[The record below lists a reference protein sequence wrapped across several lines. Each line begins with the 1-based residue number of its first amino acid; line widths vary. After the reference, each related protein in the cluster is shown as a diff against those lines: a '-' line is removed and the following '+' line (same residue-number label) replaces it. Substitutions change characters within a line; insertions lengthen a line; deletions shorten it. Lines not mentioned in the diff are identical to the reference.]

1 MSALDNLEVL
11 EYRVTQI
18 EKMLEPLMKLINDLD
33 KKLALLTQKILIAT
47 VLIGAVFNGIGVWY
61 SANGGKD
68 YSEPEKKTYYEQ
80 RISDSEKIKFIE
92 AELARLKSLTPGS
105 AKQ

>member
-33 KKLALLTQKILIAT
+33 KKLALLAQKMVIAT
-47 VLIGAVFNGIGVWY
+47 MLIGVVVNGIGVWS

-80 RISDSEKIKFIE
+80 RISYSEKIKLIE
-92 AELARLKSLTPGS
+92 AELARLKSQTPGS
-105 AKQ
+105 AK

>member
-1 MSALDNLEVL
+1 MSASDNLDVL

-33 KKLALLTQKILIAT
+33 KKLALLAQKILIAT

-61 SANGGKD
+61 SANAGKEFT
-68 YSEPEKKTYYEQ
+68 EPEKKTYYES
-80 RISDSEKIKFIE
+80 RVSESDKIKLIE
-92 AELARLKSLTPGS
+92 AELARLKSSTPGS
-105 AKQ
+105 AK

>member
-68 YSEPEKKTYYEQ
+68 YSELEKKTYYEQ
-80 RISDSEKIKFIE
+80 KISDSEKIKLIE
-92 AELARLKSLTPGS
+92 AELARLKSPTPGS

>member
-47 VLIGAVFNGIGVWY
+47 VLIGAVFNGIGVLY

-80 RISDSEKIKFIE
+80 KISDSEKIKLIE

-105 AKQ
+105 AK

>member
-1 MSALDNLEVL
+1 MSASDNLDVL

-18 EKMLEPLMKLINDLD
+18 EKMLEPLMKLVNDLD
-33 KKLALLTQKILIAT
+33 RKIALLTQKILIAT

-68 YSEPEKKTYYEQ
+68 YLEPEKTAYYESK
-80 RISDSEKIKFIE
+80 ISNSEKIKELE
-92 AELARLKSLTPGS
+92 AQLDKLKKGVR
-105 AKQ
+105 

>member
-61 SANGGKD
+61 STNGGKD
-68 YSEPEKKTYYEQ
+68 YSELEKKIYYEQ
-80 RISDSEKIKFIE
+80 KISDSEKIKLIE
-92 AELARLKSLTPGS
+92 AELARLKSPTSGS

>member
-1 MSALDNLEVL
+1 MSALDSLDVL

-68 YSEPEKKTYYEQ
+68 YSEPEKTAYYESK
-80 RISDSEKIKFIE
+80 ISNSEKIKELE
-92 AELARLKSLTPGS
+92 AQLDKLKKGVR
-105 AKQ
+105 

>member
-61 SANGGKD
+61 SANAGKD

-80 RISDSEKIKFIE
+80 KISDSEKIKFIE
-92 AELARLKSLTPGS
+92 SELERLKSPTPGS
-105 AKQ
+105 AK

>member
-1 MSALDNLEVL
+1 MSALDNLDVL

-61 SANGGKD
+61 SANAQSF
-68 YSEPEKKTYYEQ
+68 SEPEKKTYYEQ
-80 RISDSEKIKFIE
+80 RISDSEKIKLIE
-92 AELARLKSLTPGS
+92 AELARLKSPTPGS
-105 AKQ
+105 TKQ

>member
-1 MSALDNLEVL
+1 MSALDNLDVL

-61 SANGGKD
+61 SANGGSHN
-68 YSEPEKKTYYEQ
+68 SEPEKKTYYEQ
-80 RISDSEKIKFIE
+80 KISDSQKIKLIE
-92 AELARLKSLTPGS
+92 AELARLKSTTPGS
-105 AKQ
+105 AK

>member
-1 MSALDNLEVL
+1 MSALDNLDVL

-61 SANGGKD
+61 SANGAKND
-68 YSEPEKKTYYEQ
+68 TAVATATVSQ
-80 RISDSEKIKFIE
+80 SDSDKIK
-92 AELARLKSLTPGS
+92 ALLTELDKLKHLTPGS
-105 AKQ
+105 K

>member
-1 MSALDNLEVL
+1 MSASDNLDVL

-68 YSEPEKKTYYEQ
+68 YLEPEKTAYYESK
-80 RISDSEKIKFIE
+80 ISNSEKIKELE
-92 AELARLKSLTPGS
+92 AQLDKLKKGVR
-105 AKQ
+105 

>member
-61 SANGGKD
+61 GANASKTEQSTQVSSAD
-68 YSEPEKKTYYEQ
+68 
-80 RISDSEKIKFIE
+80 SDKIKAIQ
-92 AELARLKSLTPGS
+92 AELDKLRAQQSQPLALQNK
-105 AKQ
+105 K

>member
-1 MSALDNLEVL
+1 
-11 EYRVTQI
+11 
-18 EKMLEPLMKLINDLD
+18 MKLINDLD

-68 YSEPEKKTYYEQ
+68 YSEQEKKTYYEQ
-80 RISDSEKIKFIE
+80 KISDSEKIKFIE

-105 AKQ
+105 AK

>member
-1 MSALDNLEVL
+1 MSASDNLDVL
-11 EYRVTQI
+11 EYRITQI

-61 SANGGKD
+61 SANAGKD
-68 YSEPEKKTYYEQ
+68 YSEPEKTAYYES
-80 RISDSEKIKFIE
+80 RVSNSEKIKELE
-92 AELARLKSLTPGS
+92 AQLDKLKKGV
-105 AKQ
+105 K

>member
-68 YSEPEKKTYYEQ
+68 YSEPETKAYYEQ
-80 RISDSEKIKFIE
+80 KISDSQKIKLIE
-92 AELARLKSLTPGS
+92 AELARLKSLNPGS
-105 AKQ
+105 EKQ

>member
-68 YSEPEKKTYYEQ
+68 YSEPEKEAYYEQ
-80 RISDSEKIKFIE
+80 KISDSQKIKLIE
-92 AELARLKSLTPGS
+92 AELARLKSPTPGS
-105 AKQ
+105 EKQ